1 MARSFGFGGLRC
13 TASPAAFLRA
23 TANEKHIAMAVIDI
37 VLPRNGTRLWHRR
50 LAEALAAA
58 GHHTQVVLGERENLP
73 PVLHTIIRLEQKL
86 FLKGKKT
93 LAACV
98 PILEPTARHT
108 PDMTLALAEGGR
120 TGLPTLRFMPNAAKS
135 AIAEWATVVAAGA
148 LPDLTL
154 YGNDVPISRAKPMI
168 DNRAI
173 FIRALDD
180 VLARAVTLA
189 VDGVRKALAGADVA
203 VVQPAPSEHSS
214 SLLGNYLSS
223 HLSRLVQEAWR
234 RRRYHQA
241 HWRVAYR
248 FNDGPGVA
256 ETGTL
261 AGLPW
266 TVLPDDSQRFY
277 ADPFPFEW
285 EGQHY
290 IFVEDYVHAV
300 GKAVISV
307 SVVDAPGVAL
317 RPVPVLEEAHHLSYP
332 QVLCRDGE
340 VWMLPEASAGREVVL
355 YRCTRFPDRWERHA
369 VLIDGKSLSDA
380 TLLEHDG
387 CLWLFATDNSLG
399 GSSSDTLVVYRADA
413 LAGPWE
419 PHPQNPITID
429 RSAARP
435 GGAMIRNGDK
445 LTLPLQDG
453 TLGYGGGLG
462 LAEIVKLT
470 RQEVVLG
477 APRPIETNGFW
488 PYPQI
493 HTLNRHGP
501 LEVIDGI
508 AAVRRRRKNTPLPSS
523 K

>member
-1 MARSFGFGGLRC
+1 MARFFGCGGLQC
-13 TASPAAFLRA
+13 NASPAAPPKA
-23 TANEKHIAMAVIDI
+23 TAHEKHIAMAVIDI
-37 VLPRNGTRLWHRR
+37 VLPRNGTRLWHQR

-58 GHHTQVVLGERENLP
+58 GHHTQIVLGEREHLS
-73 PVLHTIIRLEQKL
+73 PVLDTIIRLEEKL
-86 FLKGKKT
+86 FLKGNKA

-98 PILEPTARHT
+98 PILEPTARHA
-108 PDMTLALAEGGR
+108 PDLTLTLTEGGD
-120 TGLPTLRFMPNAAKS
+120 TGLPTLRFMPEPARS
-135 AIAEWATVVAAGA
+135 AIAEWAAALAAGA
-148 LPDLTL
+148 LPDLTF
-154 YGNDVPISRAKPMI
+154 YSNDVPIGRAKPMI

-189 VDGVRKALAGADVA
+189 VEGVRQAIGGGDAA
-203 VVQPAPSEHSS
+203 VVQPASSRHSS
-214 SLLGNYLSS
+214 ALLANYLSS
-223 HLSRLVQEAWR
+223 HLPRLIQEAR
-234 RRRYHQA
+234 RRRHYHHA
-241 HWRVAYR
+241 HWRVGYR

-256 ETGTL
+256 ETETL
-261 AGLPW
+261 AGPPW

-300 GKAVISV
+300 GRAVISV
-307 SVVDAPGVAL
+307 SVVDASGVAST
-317 RPVPVLEEAHHLSYP
+317 PAPVLEEAHHLSYP
-332 QVLCRDGE
+332 QVFRRDGE
-340 VWMLPEASAGREVVL
+340 VWMLPESSAGREVVL
-355 YRCTRFPDRWERHA
+355 YRCARFPDRWERHA

-380 TLLEHDG
+380 TLVEHDG

-413 LAGPWE
+413 LTGPWE

-435 GGAMIRNGDK
+435 GGAVIRHGSK
-445 LTLPLQDG
+445 LILPLQDG

-462 LAEIVKLT
+462 LAEIVTLT

-477 APRPIETNGFW
+477 APTQVQTSGFW

-508 AAVRRRRKNTPLPSS
+508 AAVRRSS
-523 K
+523 AF